1 MDDKLLSIY
10 LNDHLAGSTAGLELA
25 RRLHRQNKKGAAGKR
40 LGEIA
45 SEIDE
50 DREAL
55 RDVMKRVGASE
66 NPFKTTLALVTERA
80 GRLKL
85 NGQLLGYSPLSRMEE
100 LEALRLGVE
109 GKLALWRAL
118 EETRGSDSRL
128 KGIDLAWLQRRADRQ
143 REDLEAMRLEAAREA
158 FGVAGAQRAKR

>member
-25 RRLHRQNKKGAAGKR
+25 RRLYRQNKKDAGAKR

-45 SEIDE
+45 AEIEE
-50 DREAL
+50 DREVL
-55 RDVMKRVGASE
+55 RDVMRRVGAAE
-66 NPFKTTLALVTERA
+66 NPFKTTLARVTERA

-85 NGQLLGYSPLSRMEE
+85 NGQLLGYSPLSKMEE

-118 EETRGSDSRL
+118 EETRAPDSRL
-128 KGIDLAWLQRRADRQ
+128 KGVDLPELQRRAERQ
-143 REDLEAMRLEAAREA
+143 REDLETMRLGAAREA
-158 FGVAGAQRAKR
+158 FGVAGTQRAKP